1 MKQNDL
7 VTHINEDPIQGLL
20 HSDIVQLIGQSG
32 KTIRLSVMELSKTS
46 IRTGSKRKTIGS
58 RVISHKLRSRSRNS
72 STEDSNRTF
81 HSSKKSNIYKK
92 LRKSSLRR
100 TSSLKRASSKAGYNL
115 HDGKRQI
122 EESGTSS
129 SPNSTPSSPNSQMPR
144 PGSYLSLLKN
154 RF

>member
-7 VTHINEDPIQGLL
+7 VTHINGDPIQGLL
-20 HSDIVQLIGQSG
+20 HSDIVRLIGQSG

-46 IRTGSKRKTIGS
+46 IRTGSKRKTVGS
-58 RVISHKLRSRSRNS
+58 RLISNKLRSRSRNS
-72 STEDSNRTF
+72 STEDSSKTL

-100 TSSLKRASSKAGYNL
+100 TSSLKRASSKVGYNF
-115 HDGKRQI
+115 HDGKRQM

-154 RF
+154 CS

>member
-7 VTHINEDPIQGLL
+7 VTHINGDPIQGLL
-20 HSDIVQLIGQSG
+20 HSDIVRLIGHSG

-46 IRTGSKRKTIGS
+46 IRTGSKRKTVGS
-58 RVISHKLRSRSRNS
+58 RLISHKLRSRSRNS
-72 STEDSNRTF
+72 STEDSSKTL

-100 TSSLKRASSKAGYNL
+100 TSSLKRASSKVGYNF
-115 HDGKRQI
+115 HDGKRQV
-122 EESGTSS
+122 EESETSS

-154 RF
+154 CS